1 MKQFNSLLKMMV
13 LMFLASSLYAGATI
27 GTVYGKHKYKVY
39 IGTGNGI
46 YLENKSSGKVCD
58 TRLINRGKYVSTP
71 SGKALYNKN
80 EVLTEIR
87 RRLYLSKI
95 KGCK

>member
-1 MKQFNSLLKMMV
+1 MKQINNLKMSIL
-13 LMFLASSLYAGATI
+13 LMTIASSLYAGATI
-27 GTVYGKHKYKVY
+27 GTVYGKDKYTVY
-39 IGTGNGI
+39 IGTGHSV
-46 YLENKSSGKVCD
+46 YLENKKTGKVCD
-58 TRLINRGKYVSTP
+58 TRLISKNKYVSTP

-87 RRLYLSKI
+87 RRLYLGKI

>member
-1 MKQFNSLLKMMV
+1 MKQFNKAGFV
-13 LMFLASSLYAGATI
+13 ILAIIISSSLYAGATI
-27 GTVYGKHKYKVY
+27 GTVYGKHKYRVY
-39 IGTGNGI
+39 IGTGHSI

-58 TRLINRGKYVSTP
+58 TRLVSKNKYSLTP

-87 RRLYLSKI
+87 RRLYLGKI
-95 KGCK
+95 RGCK